1 MQRLWARAFLD
12 DGQAALAHAEA
23 EAATGDESW
32 QQWVAEYRRGDA
44 LILNLELR
52 VELTGGET
60 VDASMNGVFVEN
72 HVDAPRVERQI
83 AELASDV
90 FAVLGKRLAER
101 EHDIDARH
109 LGEMYVHV
117 ELDSGVRRTPF
128 RTPA

>member
-1 MQRLWARAFLD
+1 MQRLWARASLD

-23 EAATGDESW
+23 EAAAGDESW

-44 LILNLELR
+44 LILDLELR

-60 VDASMNGVFVEN
+60 VDASLIGVFVEN
-72 HVDAPRVERQI
+72 HADAPRVERQI

-90 FAVLGKRLAER
+90 FAALGNRLAER
-101 EHDIDARH
+101 EHDIDARQ

>member
-1 MQRLWARAFLD
+1 MQRLWAHASLD
-12 DGQAALAHAEA
+12 DGQAALADAEA
-23 EAATGDESW
+23 EAATGDES
-32 QQWVAEYRRGDA
+32 
-44 LILNLELR
+44 
-52 VELTGGET
+52 
-60 VDASMNGVFVEN
+60 N

-101 EHDIDARH
+101 GHDIDARH

-117 ELDSGVRRTPF
+117 ELDSGVPRTPF